1 VRDTV
6 EEIVYR
12 PIGIIRSPL
21 RGEDHIPPQPSH
33 IRNVEG
39 TVELLPEYAGGLKDL
54 EGFSHIILL
63 CHLHLSKGFSL
74 IVKPPSDTT
83 IHGVFATRS
92 PRRPNP
98 IAMSTVRLIRIDGP
112 TLHIRD
118 IDMVDRTP
126 VLDIKP
132 YIPLAQSGESI
143 RTGWLTRR
151 SNAT

>member
-1 VRDTV
+1 M

-12 PIGIIRSPL
+12 PIGVIRSPL
-21 RGEDHIPPQPSH
+21 RGEDHIPPQPFH
-33 IRNVEG
+33 ARNVEG

-74 IVKPPSDTT
+74 VVKPPSETT
-83 IHGVFATRS
+83 AHGVFSTRS

-118 IDMVDRTP
+118 IDMVDGTP

-132 YIPLAQSGESI
+132 HIPLAQSDEPI
-143 RTGWLTRR
+143 RTGWLARR